1 MQISEVR
8 LLEFGY
14 YVLQVS
20 SEYANETSDSLQ
32 INCSLST
39 IAKDCGEVILR
50 FHQLSPKVVVEFLV
64 AEDGKST
71 VVIAKGSSTV
81 HLENRHRFELFQSG
95 SNVISQ
101 SVIMT
106 ALSECKELEK
116 YFGTI
121 TVKIATKSPLT
132 TNLQAS
138 LPALTAH
145 PHSDNKTAGNFTQ
158 ILSIQQEQ
166 LLSSTLLAD
175 AHSTVE
181 VCYHTIEGI
190 SHKFLV
196 SLACLSTTNNAQHF
210 AQLGQ
215 VSHTIKDQQSIL
227 SFIMLSHHV
236 NHNTLEVHF
245 ADQHRGML
253 LVSLSYPLNNF
264 PPFSTVH
271 LHVPL
276 QLIGGWGSLIFSV
289 CLRPPLQ
296 HYSGYVGVEL
306 QMFDLQTKEEF
317 NHHTIVVY
325 GLIGTDSFPSTLI
338 PDKPPFTPVSFD
350 KILTTDNGG
359 QLAVIPSQPCS
370 AFPVYYFFPI
380 ADSIKHDTLHLLF
393 YCVPQGQTKAWWK
406 SPSFSSLSLNIASLK
421 LGQPYR
427 WHQSNIDDTSSDSG
441 HLKKFDFVVRHKND
455 SDEFLNARI
464 DLDQL
469 PEVGS
474 APVNELPSAEAVVN
488 VLPQP
493 PIHIHGDMS
502 NTSPNT
508 RPPPHRI
515 VAEDDVYVHLVG
527 EVKEY
532 RAAIHCMGEDILG
545 LRSEN
550 ARLSE
555 EVTRLQQIISS
566 SESTLVVD
574 ATELEGCSKLELIHK
589 LSELYRKYTVLS
601 ASNASMKQEVQSLR
615 NTRIQKNDLE
625 KEHLKLQNAHTAQ
638 QKLLQ
643 KLQGKVEKYQ
653 RYSQTI
659 QDREVIINKLEAV
672 LEQQVHK
679 QQGAGD
685 AKVFL
690 SEENARLRG
699 QLRQLEEDFSEE
711 VNKHKHDVK
720 LVEQIEKLKS
730 TGAVPISDIGMED
743 NLKRSEARVRALQE
757 QLQLNAK
764 EWGMQKT
771 QFEIEI
777 TRLRT
782 HIAALNAQSVT
793 KSPIRQTSHDS
804 YTGFPTSV
812 TKPVSL

>member
-1 MQISEVR
+1 MELTIKVSEVR

-14 YVLQVS
+14 YVLHVS
-20 SEYANETSDSLQ
+20 CEHASKTSDSLQ
-32 INCSLST
+32 VDCSSSS
-39 IAKDCGEVILR
+39 IAKDCGEMSIR
-50 FHQLSPKVVVEFLV
+50 FLQHSPKVVVNFLL
-64 AEDGKST
+64 AEDGNST
-71 VVIAKGSSTV
+71 VVIAKGSSTM

-95 SNVISQ
+95 SDVFTQ
-101 SVIMT
+101 SVILT
-106 ALSECKELEK
+106 ALSESKELEK

-121 TVKIATKSPLT
+121 TVKVASKSSVI
-132 TNLQAS
+132 TNAQVPVAS
-138 LPALTAH
+138 LSATVN
-145 PHSDNKTAGNFTQ
+145 DNKNFTQ
-158 ILSIQQEQ
+158 ILGIQQGQ

-175 AHSTVE
+175 AHTTVE
-181 VCYHTIEGI
+181 VFYHTIEGI

-196 SLACLSTTNNAQHF
+196 SLACLSTMSRSQHLT
-210 AQLGQ
+210 QVGN
-215 VSHTIKDQQSIL
+215 VSHTTKEQQSIL
-227 SFIMLSHHV
+227 SFVMLSHSV

-253 LVSLSYPLNNF
+253 LVSLSYPLNCF
-264 PPFSTVH
+264 SPFVTVH

-276 QLIGGWGSLIFSV
+276 ELIGGWGSLIFSV

-296 HYSGYVGVEL
+296 HHSGYVGIEL
-306 QMFDLQTKEEF
+306 QMHDLQTKEELS
-317 NHHTIVVY
+317 HHTIVMY
-325 GLIGTDSFPSTLI
+325 GVIDIDSFPSTLV
-338 PDKPPFTPVSFD
+338 PDKPPFTPVNFEKVSA
-350 KILTTDNGG
+350 TNNGG

-370 AFPVYYFFPI
+370 TFPVYYFFPVL
-380 ADSIKHDTLHLLF
+380 DGTKHDTLHLLF
-393 YCVPQGQTKAWWK
+393 YCVPQEHTKAWWK
-406 SPSFSSLSLNIASLK
+406 SAVFSSLSLNIGSLK
-421 LGQPYR
+421 QGQSYR
-427 WHQSNIDDTSSDSG
+427 WHHSSKGNTGSNNG
-441 HLKKFDFVVRHKND
+441 HLKNFDFVVRSKSD
-455 SDEFLNARI
+455 SDEFLDARI

-469 PEVGS
+469 PEVDN

-488 VLPQP
+488 VLPP
-493 PIHIHGDMS
+493 PPSHISGDVS

-508 RPPPHRI
+508 RPSHRV
-515 VAEDDVYVHLVG
+515 VAEDDVYIHLVS

-532 RAAIHCMGEDILG
+532 RAAIHQMGEDILG

-550 ARLSE
+550 ARLDE

-574 ATELEGCSKLELIHK
+574 TTELEACSKLELIHK
-589 LSELYRKYTVLS
+589 LSEFYRKYTVLL
-601 ASNASMKQEVQSLR
+601 ASNSSMKQEVQSLR

-625 KEHLKLQNAHTAQ
+625 KEHLKLQNAHAAQ

-659 QDREVIINKLEAV
+659 QDREVIISKLEAL

-679 QQGAGD
+679 QQGVGD

-690 SEENARLRG
+690 SEENTRLRE
-699 QLRQLEEDFSEE
+699 QLRQLEEDLNEE
-711 VNKHKHDVK
+711 VNKRKHDAQ
-720 LVEQIEKLKS
+720 LVEQIEKLKN
-730 TGAVPISDIGMED
+730 TGTILTSDIGMED
-743 NLKRSEARVRALQE
+743 NLKRSEARVKALQE

-771 QFEIEI
+771 QFEIEL

-782 HIAALNAQSVT
+782 HIAALNAQSAS
-793 KSPIRQTSHDS
+793 KSPMRQASNDS
-804 YTGFPTSV
+804 YPGFPMGI